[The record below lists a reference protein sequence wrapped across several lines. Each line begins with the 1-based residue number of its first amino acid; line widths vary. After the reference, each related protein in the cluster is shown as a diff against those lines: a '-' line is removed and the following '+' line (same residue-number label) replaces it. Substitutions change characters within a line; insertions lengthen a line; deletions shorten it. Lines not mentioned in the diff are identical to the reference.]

1 MTSKINYAWFVFLCV
16 LVTALSIVTPDLCLA
31 TTLGITYP
39 PAAGDFGYEFY
50 DIAVNGM
57 LNGPIGF
64 VAGIVAIVIGAAAAI
79 QQRVLLAVPSI
90 LGGVALINAEN
101 MMNSLAAT
109 L

>member
-1 MTSKINYAWFVFLCV
+1 MNSKINYTWLVLLCV
-16 LVTALSIVTPDLCLA
+16 LVAAVSILAPELSYA
-31 TTLGITYP
+31 TTLGIAYP
-39 PAAGDFGYEFY
+39 PAAGDFGFEFY